1 MSAWLDRLSTEV
13 DARRGSSPYR
23 PFVIGLTGGVAS
35 GKSTVARRLAE
46 RLTDDGLTVEI
57 VTTDGFLLPNAV
69 LTERGLMERKGFPDS
84 YDWDA
89 LTGFL
94 AAVATGEPT
103 LVVPT
108 YSHEAYDVGET
119 RVFAR
124 PQVLILEGLVALD
137 ASVAPLDLS
146 IYLHAEEDDLI
157 AWYTERFMA
166 LGRWTAPRLAGRL
179 AAAGSPGAL
188 ARDIWDRINAPVL
201 RDHVLPARARADIV
215 LEKTRDHSVRLVDH
229 SAA

>member
-13 DARRGSSPYR
+13 EARRASSPDR
-23 PFVIGLTGGVAS
+23 PFVVGLTGGVAS

-46 RLTDDGLTVEI
+46 HLTDDGLAVEV

-69 LTERGLMERKGFPDS
+69 LSERGLMERKGFPDS

-119 RVFAR
+119 RVFAL
-124 PQVLILEGLVALD
+124 PQILILEGLIALD
-137 ASVAPLDLS
+137 ARIELLDLAL
-146 IYLHAEEDDLI
+146 YLDADEDDLI
-157 AWYTERFMA
+157 AWYTERFME
-166 LGRWTAPRLAGRL
+166 LGRWTTPRLAERL
-179 AAAGSPGAL
+179 AAAGSPEAL

-201 RDHVLPARARADIV
+201 RDHVLPSRARADIV
-215 LEKTRDHSVRLVDH
+215 LEKARDHSVRLAD
-229 SAA
+229 

>member
-1 MSAWLDRLSTEV
+1 VSVWLDRLSAEV
-13 DARRGSSPYR
+13 EARRASTPDR
-23 PFVIGLTGGVAS
+23 PFVVGLTGGVAS
-35 GKSTVARRLAE
+35 GKSLVARRLAE
-46 RLTDDGLTVEI
+46 RLADDDLSVEV

-84 YDWDA
+84 YDWDV

-94 AAVATGEPT
+94 AAVAAGDPA

-124 PQVLILEGLVALD
+124 PQVLIVEGLVALD
-137 ASVAPLDLS
+137 ARVAPLDLS

-166 LGRWTAPRLAGRL
+166 LGRWAAPRLAERL
-179 AAAGSPGAL
+179 AAAGSPEAL

-201 RDHVLPARARADIV
+201 REHVLPARARADFI
-215 LEKTRDHSVRLVDH
+215 LTKARDHSVRL
-229 SAA
+229 AG

>member
-1 MSAWLDRLSTEV
+1 MSAWLDRLSAEV
-13 DARRGSSPYR
+13 EARRAALPDRSLI
-23 PFVIGLTGGVAS
+23 VGLTGGVAS
-35 GKSTVARRLAE
+35 GKSHVARRLAD
-46 RLTDDGLTVEI
+46 RLTDDGLTAEI
-57 VTTDGFLLPNAV
+57 VTTDGFLFPNAV

-94 AAVATGEPT
+94 AAVAAGEPT

-108 YSHEAYDVGET
+108 YSHEAYDVGEA

-137 ASVAPLDLS
+137 ARVAPLDLA
-146 IYLHAEEDDLI
+146 IYLHAEEGDLI
-157 AWYTERFMA
+157 TWYTERFMA
-166 LGRWTAPRLAGRL
+166 LGRWTAPRLAERL
-179 AAAGSPGAL
+179 AAAGSPEAL

-201 RDHVLPARARADIV
+201 RDHVLPVRARADFI
-215 LEKTRDHSVRLVDH
+215 LTKARDHSVRL
-229 SAA
+229 AG

>member
-1 MSAWLDRLSTEV
+1 VSAWLDRLSAEV
-13 DARRGSSPYR
+13 EARRASSPDR

-46 RLTDDGLTVEI
+46 RLTDDGLSVEV
-57 VTTDGFLLPNAV
+57 VTTDGFLLSNAV

-84 YDWDA
+84 YDWNV

-94 AAVATGEPT
+94 AAVAVGEQT
-103 LVVPT
+103 FVVPT
-108 YSHEAYDVGET
+108 YSHEAYDVGAT

-124 PQVLILEGLVALD
+124 PHVLILEGLEALD
-137 ASVAPLDLS
+137 ARVAPLDLA
-146 IYLHAEEDDLI
+146 IYLHADEGDLI

-166 LGRWTAPRLAGRL
+166 LGRWTAPRLAERF
-179 AAAGSPGAL
+179 AAAGSPEAL

-201 RDHVLPARARADIV
+201 REHVLPARARADIV
-215 LEKTRDHSVRLVDH
+215 LDKARDHSVRL
-229 SAA
+229 AN